1 VSSIEERLRDAY
13 RGAADTVRPDG
24 IRQLNE
30 PSVLISFSGHQESGR
45 TRRRLIIPLAAAAA
59 VALIGALTAVIVP
72 NALSGS
78 RSGKSGPRPP
88 AAAGISTRD
97 HFIVTTAG
105 TALIVRNAD
114 SGARVATIGQPAR
127 GLVFTGIATGDG
139 RHWVAELW
147 RPHRCSSWLYQFRLS
162 SSGRPSALT
171 PYAIPVVHEL
181 LGPIA
186 VSQDN
191 STFGYAGV
199 GCSSAAGRTPADI
212 ALVTVATKAA
222 RQWTIPK
229 QADIFSMS
237 LTADGSM
244 LAFQVSPT
252 KLFPSN
258 AYVLSASA
266 APGQALARSRVVA
279 RGSQFNSGG
288 AISSD
293 AITPDG
299 SQLYF
304 TTYATG
310 AANHNR
316 WQLRVASLSAGT
328 TRLLGRYSG
337 LPETLIA
344 NPSVTRGLVV
354 IQGLPSPKPTPS
366 PTSAGSTPKP
376 SPTPAGA
383 TPLPSEGG
391 NGGISSPSL
400 RVVLINLATGRVRDV
415 GSQGW
420 EAVDQLIA
428 W

>member
-1 VSSIEERLRDAY
+1 MSSIEDRLRDAY
-13 RGAADTVRPDG
+13 RCAAATVWPDA
-24 IRQLNE
+24 IRNMNE
-30 PSVLISFSGHQESGR
+30 PSVVISFTGQHESGR

-72 NALSGS
+72 NSLSGS
-78 RSGKSGPRPP
+78 RSANGGPRPP
-88 AAAGISTRD
+88 LAAGISTRD
-97 HFIVTTAG
+97 RFIVTAAG
-105 TALIVRNAD
+105 SALIVRNAD
-114 SGARVATIGQPAR
+114 SGARVATIGRPAR
-127 GLVFTGIATGDG
+127 GLGFTGIATGDG
-139 RHWVAELW
+139 RHYVAELW
-147 RPHRCSSWLYQFRLS
+147 RPHSCSSWLYQFKLS
-162 SSGRPSALT
+162 SSGHPSALT
-171 PYAIPVVHEL
+171 PYAIPVVHQL

-186 VSQDN
+186 ISQDN
-191 STFGYAGV
+191 STFGYAGET
-199 GCSSAAGRTPADI
+199 CTSAAGRSPADI
-212 ALVTVATKAA
+212 ALVTVATRAA
-222 RQWTIPK
+222 RYWTIPK
-229 QADIFSMS
+229 QADIYSMS

-279 RGSQFNSGG
+279 RGSQFNRGG

-316 WQLRVASLSAGT
+316 WQLRVASLPAGT
-328 TRLLGRYSG
+328 TRLIGRYSG
-337 LPETLIA
+337 LPGTVVA
-344 NPSVTRGLVV
+344 NPAVTRALVV
-354 IQGLPSPKPTPS
+354 IQGLTSPKPTPS
-366 PTSAGSTPKP
+366 PSKGSSGG
-376 SPTPAGA
+376 SPDPASPVNSSG
-383 TPLPSEGG
+383 TGG
-391 NGGISSPSL
+391 HSSSGL

-415 GSQGW
+415 GSQAW
-420 EAVDQLIA
+420 AAVDQLIA